1 VSDLRLRP
9 LRDDDEAEFAAA
21 HEAMKADGFVFG
33 LFYEPGMRWSE
44 YLAEAEAARRGGI
57 GVPPD
62 RVWSSFLVAE
72 VAGTMVGRSSIRHE
86 LTTDFLV
93 TEGGHIGYG
102 VLPQHRKQG
111 YATEI
116 LRQSLIIARSFG
128 TDRALVVCDDD
139 NTASATV
146 IERCGGVFDSTLH
159 SARGG
164 QLVRRYWI
172 D

>member
-1 VSDLRLRP
+1 VIDLRLRP

-21 HEAMKADGFVFG
+21 HEAMKADDFVFG
-33 LFYEPGMRWSE
+33 LFYEPGMRWSQ
-44 YLAEAEAARRGGI
+44 YVADAVASRRGGV

-62 RVWSSFLVAE
+62 RVWSSFLVAD
-72 VAGTMVGRSSIRHE
+72 VGGTMVGRASIRHE
-86 LTTDFLV
+86 LTTDFLR
-93 TEGGHIGYG
+93 TEGGHIGYC

-116 LRQSLIIARSFG
+116 LRQSLIIARAFG

-146 IERCGGVFDSTLH
+146 IERCGGVLESTLH
-159 SARGG
+159 SSRGG